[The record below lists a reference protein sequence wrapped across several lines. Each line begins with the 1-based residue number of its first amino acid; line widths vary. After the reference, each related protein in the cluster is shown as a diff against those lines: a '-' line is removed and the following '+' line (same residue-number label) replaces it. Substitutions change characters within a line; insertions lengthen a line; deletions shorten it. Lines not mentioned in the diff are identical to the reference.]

1 MQADKA
7 KAVEAAITEYHDAEK
22 ELVDMFNRLSEEKQQ
37 QFIEYLNQL
46 VADRAEK

>member
-1 MQADKA
+1 MQADEA

-37 QFIEYLNQL
+37 QFTEYLNQL
-46 VADRAEK
+46 IANHEEK